1 MTRSKTGLQHHVYD
15 GCTLRTPHT
24 TEILAVTHEGRTHH
38 FIATTKPP
46 ANRVYPNLQF
56 HDCLF
61 YSLIVPPGSSLRLNS
76 AASCSPQSISGGIS
90 AVVLV
95 LFTLHQKVV
104 ARLQTIRFERVNS
117 RRLSLPGMI
126 ALSGHQ
132 RTKLQVALLVS
143 KALAGTKQGDV
154 TFCV

>member
-56 HDCLF
+56 TTVFFIL
-61 YSLIVPPGSSLRLNS
+61 
-76 AASCSPQSISGGIS
+76 
-90 AVVLV
+90 
-95 LFTLHQKVV
+95 
-104 ARLQTIRFERVNS
+104 
-117 RRLSLPGMI
+117 
-126 ALSGHQ
+126 
-132 RTKLQVALLVS
+132 
-143 KALAGTKQGDV
+143 
-154 TFCV
+154 